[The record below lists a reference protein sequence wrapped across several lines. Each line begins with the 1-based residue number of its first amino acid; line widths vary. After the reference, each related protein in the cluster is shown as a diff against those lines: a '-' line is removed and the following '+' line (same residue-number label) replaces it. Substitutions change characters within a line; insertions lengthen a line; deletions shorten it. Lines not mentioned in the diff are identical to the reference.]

1 MIQGTRLLF
10 SYLGSKREMQV
21 KVFATRYFYL
31 PILFGWE
38 PQTLQEIDQSAAYE
52 VIRGWPVTIHSIKI
66 KKLTLETFNSLQK
79 QFRSGTL
86 MFKSAKV

>member
-1 MIQGTRLLF
+1 MIQSIRLLF

-21 KVFATRYFYL
+21 KVFATRHFYL
-31 PILFGWE
+31 PTPFGWE
-38 PQTLQEIDQSAAYE
+38 PQTLQDQSAAYE